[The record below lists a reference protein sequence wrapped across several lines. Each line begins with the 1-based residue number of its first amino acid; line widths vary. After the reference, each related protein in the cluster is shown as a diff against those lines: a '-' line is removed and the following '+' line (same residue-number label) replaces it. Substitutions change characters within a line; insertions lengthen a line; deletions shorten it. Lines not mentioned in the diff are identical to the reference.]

1 MKVSKE
7 ALQKAAQLPKKAVKT
22 ETVDSGQ
29 SSTESPPK
37 KPRYSFVSYAVCVC
51 VCVCERER
59 ERLSLV
65 CLAICGLC
73 ELFVRSL
80 LHHCETLRAQQ
91 VFSISIISNNTEIIL
106 FF

>member
-22 ETVDSGQ
+22 ETVESGQ

-37 KPRYSFVSYAVCVC
+37 KPRYNFVSYA

-65 CLAICGLC
+65 CLAICVLC

-80 LHHCETLRAQQ
+80 LHHCETVRVRCL
-91 VFSISIISNNTEIIL
+91 VLFTFSIITSNNTEIRL

>member
-29 SSTESPPK
+29 STTESPPK
-37 KPRYSFVSYAVCVC
+37 KPRYSLVSYS

-59 ERLSLV
+59 ERDF
-65 CLAICGLC
+65 A
-73 ELFVRSL
+73 
-80 LHHCETLRAQQ
+80 
-91 VFSISIISNNTEIIL
+91 
-106 FF
+106 